1 METVNTSTQLPVI
14 DLGAYMANK
23 PGSLELAAKQVR
35 EALENV
41 GFFSIV
47 GHGVPWEQVEEI
59 YDWARRY
66 HDLALETKRDHLMSS
81 GNMGYIGIGGA
92 QIRDRAHSLNAAF
105 FMGRPGSKRNQ
116 FPSDTILP
124 GFRSAAESYYR
135 TLESLCLKILPLY
148 ALAADMAKDYFQS
161 FFSPSLATLRVTH
174 YPDVPAEDDQF
185 GIDTHSDAG
194 FMTLLPTNT
203 VNGLWI
209 ESETGWFQVD
219 QEPMSFVVNSGD
231 TLRSWSNNRFRST
244 RHRALNESGGD
255 RYAIPF
261 FFDPRADTSIEP
273 LSGCVDEL
281 NPVTV
286 SAYRYGDYLRTF
298 MQAEYAQTANSS
310 IK

>member
-105 FMGRPGSKRNQ
+105 FMGTQ
-116 FPSDTILP
+116 
-124 GFRSAAESYYR
+124 E
-135 TLESLCLKILPLY
+135 
-148 ALAADMAKDYFQS
+148 
-161 FFSPSLATLRVTH
+161 FS
-174 YPDVPAEDDQF
+174 
-185 GIDTHSDAG
+185 
-194 FMTLLPTNT
+194 
-203 VNGLWI
+203 
-209 ESETGWFQVD
+209 
-219 QEPMSFVVNSGD
+219 
-231 TLRSWSNNRFRST
+231 
-244 RHRALNESGGD
+244 
-255 RYAIPF
+255 
-261 FFDPRADTSIEP
+261 
-273 LSGCVDEL
+273 
-281 NPVTV
+281 
-286 SAYRYGDYLRTF
+286 
-298 MQAEYAQTANSS
+298 
-310 IK
+310 